1 MFGSIPPLAW
11 LQLTREKTRLLV
23 ALAGI
28 AFAVILMLMQLGFR
42 DALFDTAVRVHQRLR
57 GDIFLLNSQSLS
69 LVELKEF
76 SQKRL
81 YQSLGL
87 PEVESV
93 SPVYLGYGA
102 WKNPQTGKTRSL
114 MTIGIDPEDNIFNLP
129 QVEQNLNKIR
139 EADVVLFDTASRP
152 EFGDI
157 GELLRQKSEIPVE
170 IENRRVIVKGMFEMG
185 ASFGSDG
192 TVITSDLNFIR
203 LFDTQRTN
211 GLIDIG
217 AIALKPGAS
226 VTKTVQQLRSSLPD
240 DIKVLSKAEFI
251 KLEKSYWGDS
261 TAIGFIF
268 TLGTIMGFVVG
279 IVIVYQILYADVTDQ
294 MVEYATL
301 KAIGYSDLF
310 LSTLVF
316 QEAVILSVLGFIP
329 GFALCLG
336 LYDNAKEG
344 SGLPLAMT
352 FERGLTVFLLTI
364 LMCIISG
371 IVAMRKTQSAD
382 PADIF

>member
-1 MFGSIPPLAW
+1 MFDLIPPLAW

-42 DALFDTAVRVHQRLR
+42 DALFDSAVRIHYQLK
-57 GDIFLLNSQSLS
+57 GDIFLLGSQSLS

-76 SQKRL
+76 SEKRL

-87 PEVESV
+87 PDVESV
-93 SPVYLGYGA
+93 GSAYIGYGS
-102 WKNPQTGKTRSL
+102 WKNPQTKKTRSL
-114 MTIGIDPEDNIFNLP
+114 MVVGIDPEDNILDLP
-129 QVEQNLNKIR
+129 EIEQNIALLR
-139 EADVVLFDTASRP
+139 ESDVVLFDRASRS
-152 EFGDI
+152 EFGDMAQLLTQKTQVTA
-157 GELLRQKSEIPVE
+157 ELEE
-170 IENRRVIVKGMFEMG
+170 RRVTVKGLFTLG

-192 TVITSDLNFIR
+192 TVVTSDLNFVR
-203 LFDTQRTN
+203 LFDPQRAN

-226 VTKTVQQLRSSLPD
+226 VAKNIEELKRSLPN
-240 DIKVLSKAEFI
+240 DIQVLSKTELI
-251 KLEKSYWGDS
+251 NSEKSYWRDS

-279 IVIVYQILYADVTDQ
+279 TVIVYQILYADVTDQ
-294 MVEYATL
+294 MAEYATL
-301 KAIGYSDLF
+301 KAMGYSNLF
-310 LSTLVF
+310 LSKLVF
-316 QEAVILSVLGFIP
+316 QEAILLSILGFIP

-336 LYDNAKEG
+336 IYDNAREG
-344 SGLPLAMT
+344 SGLPLTMT
-352 FERGLTVFLLTI
+352 WSRSLTVFTLTI
-364 LMCIISG
+364 LMCVISG
-371 IVAMRKTQSAD
+371 IIAMRKTQSAD

>member
-1 MFGSIPPLAW
+1 MFNFIPPLAW
-11 LQLTREKTRLLV
+11 LQLTREKTRLVV

-42 DALFDTAVRVHQRLR
+42 DALFDSSVRIHHRLK
-57 GDIFLLNSQSLS
+57 GDIFLLGSQSLS

-93 SPVYLGYGA
+93 GSVYIGYGS
-102 WKNPQTGKTRSL
+102 WKNPQTKATRSL
-114 MTIGIDPEDNIFNLP
+114 MTIGIDPDENVLDIPEIEPNLA
-129 QVEQNLNKIR
+129 LLR
-139 EADVVLFDTASRP
+139 ESDVVLFDRASRP

-157 GELLRQKSEIPVE
+157 GKLLQQNNQVIAELED
-170 IENRRVIVKGMFEMG
+170 RRVTVKGLFTLG

-192 TVITSDLNFIR
+192 TVVTSDLNFIR
-203 LFDTQRTN
+203 IFDPQRSN

-217 AIALKPGAS
+217 AIALKPGSS
-226 VTKTVQQLRSSLPD
+226 VSKTIRELQKSLPN
-240 DIKVLSKAEFI
+240 DIQVLSKAEFI
-251 KLEKSYWGDS
+251 ELEKSYWRDT

-268 TLGTIMGFVVG
+268 SLGTVMGFVVG
-279 IVIVYQILYADVTDQ
+279 TVIVYQILYADVTDQ
-294 MVEYATL
+294 IMEYATL
-301 KAIGYSDLF
+301 KAMGYSNSFLF
-310 LSTLVF
+310 KLVF
-316 QEAVILSVLGFIP
+316 QEAIILSILGFIP

-336 LYDNAKEG
+336 IYDNAREG

-352 FERGLTVFLLTI
+352 FQRGLTVLSLTI

-371 IVAMRKTQSAD
+371 LIAMRKTQSAD